1 MAINSGSENL
11 EVMREAKK
19 YMTYVGKLVAAS
31 IPKSGEIIEF
41 GAGNGTQ
48 TIFVGIDRD
57 RLVCVESDQ
66 RMQEV
71 LTGLDFTVVGDLS
84 ELQEHKFAGAYSIN
98 CLEHIDDD
106 CSMLQELHA
115 KLKLDSKLVVYVPAL
130 PMLFSSMDR
139 RVGHVRR
146 YTKKSLRS
154 VLEESGY
161 SISEIRYVD
170 SLGALVTL
178 VFKMLR
184 NKTGQP
190 SRNSVIIYDKFI
202 FPISKIIDRA
212 TGQLVGKNLFAVAR
226 RI

>member
-1 MAINSGSENL
+1 MALNSGSENL
-11 EVMREAKK
+11 EMMRDAKK
-19 YMTYVGKLVAAS
+19 YMTYVGKLVSAS
-31 IPKSGEIIEF
+31 IPKSGQIIEF

-71 LTGLDFTVVGDLS
+71 LTGLDFTVVRDLS

-98 CLEHIDDD
+98 CLEHIEDD
-106 CSMLQELHA
+106 CGTLQELHT
-115 KLKLDSKLVVYVPAL
+115 KLEPDSQLVIYVPAL

-154 VLEESGY
+154 ALEKSGY
-161 SISEIRYVD
+161 SISEIRFVD
-170 SLGALVTL
+170 SLGVLSTL
-178 VFKMLR
+178 IFKILR
-184 NKTGQP
+184 NESGLP
-190 SRNSVIIYDKFI
+190 SSGSVKLYDKFV
-202 FPISKIIDRA
+202 FPVSKIIDRV
-212 TGQLVGKNLFAVAR
+212 TGRLVGKNLFAVASK
-226 RI
+226 I

>member
-1 MAINSGSENL
+1 M
-11 EVMREAKK
+11 MREAEN
-19 YMTYVGKLVAAS
+19 YITYVGKLVAAS
-31 IPKSGEIIEF
+31 IPKLGQVIEF

-71 LTGLDFTVVGDLS
+71 LTGLDFTVVRDLS

-98 CLEHIDDD
+98 CLEHIEDD
-106 CSMLQELHA
+106 CSTLQELHT
-115 KLKLDSKLVVYVPAL
+115 KLEPDSQLVIYVPAL

-154 VLEESGY
+154 VLEKSGY
-161 SISEIRYVD
+161 SISEIQYVD
-170 SLGALVTL
+170 SLGVLVTL
-178 VFKMLR
+178 VFKILR
-184 NKTGQP
+184 NKSGLP
-190 SRNSVIIYDKFI
+190 STSSVKLYDKFI
-202 FPISKIIDRA
+202 FPISKNIDRA
-212 TGQLVGKNLFAVAR
+212 TNRLVGKNLFAVAR

>member
-1 MAINSGSENL
+1 
-11 EVMREAKK
+11 MREAEN
-19 YMTYVGKLVAAS
+19 YISYVGKLVAAS
-31 IPKSGEIIEF
+31 IPKLGQIIEF
-41 GAGNGTQ
+41 GAGNGTH

-98 CLEHIDDD
+98 CLEHIEDD
-106 CSMLQELHA
+106 CGTLQELHT
-115 KLKLDSKLVVYVPAL
+115 KLEPDFQLVIYVPAL

-154 VLEESGY
+154 VLEKSGY

-184 NKTGQP
+184 NKSGLP
-190 SRNSVIIYDKFI
+190 SRSSVKLYDKFI
-202 FPISKIIDRA
+202 FPISKNIDRA
-212 TGQLVGKNLFAVAR
+212 TNRLVGKNLFAVAR

>member
-1 MAINSGSENL
+1 MALNSGSENL
-11 EVMREAKK
+11 EVMREAEK
-19 YMTYVGKLVAAS
+19 YMTYVGNLVAAN

-66 RMQEV
+66 RMQAV
-71 LTGLDFTVVGDLS
+71 LAGLEFAVVGDLT
-84 ELQEHKFAGAYSIN
+84 ELQEHKYAGAYSIN
-98 CLEHIDDD
+98 CLEHIEDD
-106 CSMLQELHA
+106 CSILKQIHT
-115 KLKLDSKLVVYVPAL
+115 KLESDSQLVIYVPAL

-154 VLEESGY
+154 VLEKSGY

-170 SLGALVTL
+170 SLGVLVTL
-178 VFKMLR
+178 IFKILR
-184 NKTGQP
+184 NQSGLP
-190 SRNSVIIYDKFI
+190 SRSSVKLYDKFV
-202 FPISKIIDRA
+202 FPVSKIIDRV
-212 TGQLVGKNLFAVAR
+212 TSRLVGKNLFAVASK
-226 RI
+226 I